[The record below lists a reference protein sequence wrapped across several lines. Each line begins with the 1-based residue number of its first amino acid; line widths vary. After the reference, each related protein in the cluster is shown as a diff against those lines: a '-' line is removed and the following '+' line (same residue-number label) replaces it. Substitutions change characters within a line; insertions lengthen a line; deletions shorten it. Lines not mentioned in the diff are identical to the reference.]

1 MMPVEETQIWEG
13 ACSDGKN
20 DPEEENYRVNRVKR
34 RYEKK
39 KTFAPTNHVIR
50 SGGIFVYAIVLRSM
64 TSLV

>member
-13 ACSDGKN
+13 AYSDGKN
-20 DPEEENYRVNRVKR
+20 DPKEENYRVNRVKR
-34 RYEKK
+34 CYEKK
-39 KTFAPTNHVIR
+39 KALAPTNHVIR

>member
-1 MMPVEETQIWEG
+1 MTSVENTQTWDR

-20 DPEEENYRVNRVKR
+20 DPGKENYRVNRIKPY
-34 RYEKK
+34 YEKK